1 MHRWK
6 KLKSDAL
13 NFVVNTVV
21 IQYVF
26 NMKFNASDVSFF
38 QRRAILGDFYP
49 IIVNLRQSY
58 SAYLVIKYHKMVLL
72 WILSAERS

>member
-1 MHRWK
+1 MYRWK

-26 NMKFNASDVSFF
+26 NMKINASDVSF
-38 QRRAILGDFYP
+38 
-49 IIVNLRQSY
+49 
-58 SAYLVIKYHKMVLL
+58 
-72 WILSAERS
+72 